1 MHCKGVVS
9 ICLCTKPFVNR
20 KFFCERVGT
29 DGFPV
34 YLQMPDQSWKEMVMR
49 ISCSF
54 LCIVSNSKSR
64 L

>member
-1 MHCKGVVS
+1 MRRKGVVS

-34 YLQMPDQSWKEMVMR
+34 YLQMPDQSWKEMVM
-49 ISCSF
+49 
-54 LCIVSNSKSR
+54 
-64 L
+64 